1 MRFLLLILVLGASW
15 LTWYRA
21 SLAEAR
27 LELAPSWSEALGATI
42 HSGVAGCELDL
53 VQGRA
58 DLSTGPGASERVV
71 WTLLEATA
79 TGDLDRDGAP
89 ERVVVGVVQTGGSGS
104 WRELVVLGRDG
115 ERLAQRACLDLGD
128 RVEVQSVA
136 VDGDRVL
143 VALVTHGHGDGLS
156 APSVPVLRVLRLEG
170 DRLVPVG
177 A

>member
-1 MRFLLLILVLGASW
+1 M
-15 LTWYRA
+15 
-21 SLAEAR
+21 
-27 LELAPSWSEALGATI
+27 
-42 HSGVAGCELDL
+42 
-53 VQGRA
+53 
-58 DLSTGPGASERVV
+58 V
-71 WTLLEATA
+71 WALLEATA
-79 TGDLDRDGAP
+79 TGDLDRDGTP

-115 ERLAQRACLDLGD
+115 ERVAQRACLDLGD
-128 RVEVQSVA
+128 RVEVQSLA

-143 VALVTHGHGDGLS
+143 VALVALVAHGPEDARS